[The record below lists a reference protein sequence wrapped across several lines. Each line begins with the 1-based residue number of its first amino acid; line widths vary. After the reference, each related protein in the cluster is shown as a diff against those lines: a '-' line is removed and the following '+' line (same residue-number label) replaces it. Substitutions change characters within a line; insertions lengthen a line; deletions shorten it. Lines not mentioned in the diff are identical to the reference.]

1 MKDIKYINKEFN
13 TLKES
18 LINYSKNYFP
28 NTYNDFSPSSTG
40 MLFIEM
46 ASYVGDVLS
55 FYIDNQIQETF
66 IQYARQKENLFN
78 LSYLLGY
85 TPKVTTAA
93 SVIVDVYQQLPAI
106 TSASITIPD
115 FSYSLKVP
123 INTPINSNN
132 NSNINFL
139 TEKEIDFSYSSS
151 FDPTEIQ
158 VYQIVGNQPAF
169 YLLKKSVKAISANV
183 NTATYTIDAP
193 TRFKTIEINDDNII
207 GITSII
213 DSDDN
218 IWYEVPSL
226 AQDFIYD
233 NITNNSYSNNNY
245 TGSQDVLNVLKLKTV
260 DRRFVTRFLNEST
273 LQIQFGSGIVDEQDE
288 EIIPNLDNVGLG
300 LPFGRSKLTTAFS
313 PLNFIFTKN
322 YGLAPSNT
330 TLTVKYL
337 TGGGVEYN
345 VPQNTLTQIDNTY
358 IKFNN
363 PSLNSVLAQTIFDSI
378 TCNNVK
384 AADGGGDGDNVE
396 ELRNNSLGNFQNQLR
411 SVTAEDYVI
420 RSLSM
425 PPEYGSIAKIHAE
438 KEKIQYNYDNVDSS
452 IMLYIL
458 SYDNNKKLKQA
469 STILKENLQTY
480 LSQYRMINDFIKI
493 KDAFIINIGINFD
506 IIPLPR
512 FNNNEVILR
521 CISALTSFFNIDKWQ
536 INQPIILRDLYILLD
551 KIEGVQTVKNIE
563 IINKIGDPNTYYSNF
578 GYDIKGA
585 TINNTIFPSL
595 DPMIF
600 ELKNPEVDI
609 KGRIVPL

>member
-169 YLLKKSVKAISANV
+169 YLLKKSVKVISANV

-337 TGGGVEYN
+337 TGGGVESN